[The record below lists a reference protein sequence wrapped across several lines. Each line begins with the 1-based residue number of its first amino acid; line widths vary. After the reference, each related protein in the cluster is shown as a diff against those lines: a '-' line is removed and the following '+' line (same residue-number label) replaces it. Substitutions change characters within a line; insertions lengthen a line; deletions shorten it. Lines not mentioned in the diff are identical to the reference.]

1 VRAVSF
7 RTAKVRTAAATLVL
21 LTGIAQQSSAQD
33 RAVITGTVRNA
44 LTGAPVASATV
55 SVVPGRR
62 SYVTGGDGTY
72 RLAVDASQ
80 SEIQVR
86 AVGFAPASQTISPT
100 AGAAIVVAFVLQPS
114 AVPLNE
120 VVTLGTRALERTAT
134 GSAVPID
141 VISSQLLEN
150 TGLIETWQQ
159 LQRLVP
165 SVNVPHIPLGDN
177 HMRPIT
183 LRGLA
188 PHHALVLV
196 NGKRRHPAAV
206 LLAGPSVPS
215 TAFTDL
221 SAIPASA
228 IDRIE
233 VLRDGAAA
241 QYGSDA
247 IGGVV
252 NVVLKSGERRDLRT
266 SFGQVYSSEGGRD
279 FRDGRLFDAGG
290 TFGLVSASGAHLTLS
305 GEFRDRSGTNRAYPD
320 RRQQYFAG
328 DPRNDEPPRVSS
340 YVGNGTVHD
349 LALFL
354 TAAVPV
360 NAGTEVYTFAGASD
374 RNGVSPDAFFRRP
387 LDPRTVRAI
396 FPDGFLPRIASN
408 IGDLSAFA
416 GVRGSIN
423 GWRWDLSAGWGS
435 NRVAYHVRNS
445 NNPSLGAMSPT
456 GFYAGKIAAQ
466 QWTSNADLSRDL
478 SVGLVPLTVAGGLE
492 FRVERYQIHAGEPD
506 SWRDGGVPVLDG
518 PLAGQSATV
527 GAQGMLGLRPVDEV
541 SAGRSNSALYLEADV
556 RPLQR
561 LLLQSAVRVERYSD
575 FGSTSDGKIAA
586 RVTLLG
592 GITARGSVSTG
603 FRASAL
609 TQQYLS
615 STRTVFQ
622 MVNGVNTVL
631 TARTFPVN
639 TAEARLMGATPL
651 RPEKSVNR
659 SAGLVLDSPRLPVIT
674 ADIYQISIDDRI
686 GLIPSV
692 TDTSIIRLFEE
703 NGMRGINGGNYFTN
717 ARDTRTR
724 GIDLVASHAFLLNRT
739 GVLRL
744 LGGYN
749 HTRSVVTR
757 VSPPPPQLAAFGAVL
772 FNRSSR
778 GIIENG
784 QPRETIT
791 LTFDYSAGRLGL
803 NLHNQH
809 SGPTAQLDQNSP
821 EEDQLVRA
829 KWVTDVRIA
838 YQLRPRVQ
846 AAASAANLFDVYPDE
861 WRDFKDGLNTQG
873 TSMMGIF
880 RYPGGLS
887 PFGMNG
893 RTLYLQLA
901 YR

>member
-1 VRAVSF
+1 MRSVSF
-7 RTAKVRTAAATLVL
+7 RTPTVFTAAAALVL
-21 LTGIAQQSSAQD
+21 TTGVAQQSSAQN
-33 RAVITGTVRNA
+33 RAIITGTVRNA
-44 LTGAPVASATV
+44 LTGAPVANATV
-55 SVVPGRR
+55 SVVPGKR

-72 RLAVDASQ
+72 RLAVDAIPSNV
-80 SEIQVR
+80 QVR

-114 AVPLNE
+114 AMPLNE

-141 VISSQLLEN
+141 VISGQLLEN

-159 LQRLVP
+159 LQRLAP

-177 HMRPIT
+177 HMRPVT

-206 LLAGPSVPS
+206 LLAGPSVPQ

-252 NVVLKSGERRDLRT
+252 NVVLKSGARRDLRT

-279 FRDGRLFDAGG
+279 FRDGQLFDAGG
-290 TFGLVSASGAHLTLS
+290 TFGIESVNGAHLTLS
-305 GEFRDRSGTNRAYPD
+305 GHLRDRSGTNRAYAD

-328 DPRNDEPPRVSS
+328 DPRNSEPPRVSS
-340 YVGNGTVHD
+340 YVGNGSVHER
-349 LALFL
+349 ALFL
-354 TAAVPV
+354 TAAAPV
-360 NAGTEVYTFAGASD
+360 NAATEVYAFAGASV

-387 LDPRTVRAI
+387 LDARTVRAI
-396 FPDGFLPRIASN
+396 FPDGFLPRIASR
-408 IGDLSAFA
+408 ITDVSAFA
-416 GVRGSIN
+416 GVRRSVH
-423 GWRWDLSAGWGS
+423 GWRWDLSSGWGS
-435 NRVAYHVRNS
+435 NRVGYDVGNT
-445 NNPSLGAMSPT
+445 NNVSLGAGSPT
-456 GFYAGKIAAQ
+456 EFYAGRIAAQ
-466 QWTSNADLSRDL
+466 QWTNNADVSRDL
-478 SVGLVPLTVAGGLE
+478 TVGAIPLTVAGGLE
-492 FRVERYQIHAGEPD
+492 FRVERYQIRSGEPD
-506 SWRDGGVPVLDG
+506 SWRDGGVRILDG
-518 PLAGQSATV
+518 PQAGQLAAV
-527 GAQGMLGLRPVDEV
+527 GSQGMLGLRPVDEV
-541 SAGRSNSALYLEADV
+541 SADRSNAALYLEADV
-556 RPLQR
+556 RPVQR
-561 LLLQSAVRVERYSD
+561 LLLQVAARAERYSD
-575 FGSTSDGKIAA
+575 VGSTSDGKVAA
-586 RVTLLG
+586 RVALLG
-592 GITARGSVSTG
+592 GIAARASLSTG
-603 FRASAL
+603 FRAPAL
-609 TQQYLS
+609 MQQYLS
-615 STRTVFQ
+615 NTRTVIQ
-622 MVNGVNTVL
+622 SINGVSTVL
-631 TARTFPVN
+631 TTRTFPVN
-639 TAEARLMGATPL
+639 TAEARVMGAVPL
-651 RPEKSVNR
+651 RPERSVNR
-659 SAGLVLDSPRLPVIT
+659 SAGLVLDSPRLPLIT

-703 NGMRGINGGNYFTN
+703 NGMRGVHGGNYFTN
-717 ARDTRTR
+717 GRDTRTR
-724 GIDLVASHAFLLNRT
+724 GIDVVASHAFLLDRT

-757 VSPPPPQLAAFGAVL
+757 VSPTPPQLAAFGAVL
-772 FNRSSR
+772 FNRSNR
-778 GIIENG
+778 AIIEDG

-809 SGPTAQLDQNSP
+809 SGPTAQRDQTSP
-821 EEDQLVRA
+821 EQDQLVRA
-829 KWVTDVRIA
+829 KWVTDLRIA
-838 YQLRPRVQ
+838 YQVRPRVQ
-846 AAASAANLFDVYPDE
+846 AAVSAANLFDVYPDE
-861 WRDFKDGLNTQG
+861 WRDFKDGLNSQG
-873 TSMMGIF
+873 TSMQGIS
-880 RYPGGLS
+880 RYPGALS

>member
-1 VRAVSF
+1 MSLRAAQI
-7 RTAKVRTAAATLVL
+7 RTVAATLVF
-21 LTGIAQQSSAQD
+21 LTGVAQQSSAQY
-33 RAVITGTVRNA
+33 RAIVTGTVRNA
-44 LTGAPVASATV
+44 LTGAPVANATV

-62 SYVTGGDGTY
+62 SFVTGGDGIY

-80 SEIQVR
+80 SEVQVR
-86 AVGFAPASQTISPT
+86 AVGFAPVSQTISPA
-100 AGAAIVVAFVLQPS
+100 AGAATVVAFVLQPS

-120 VVTLGTRALERTAT
+120 VVTLGTRALERTVT
-134 GSAVPID
+134 GSAVPTD

-165 SVNVPHIPLGDN
+165 SVNVPHIPIGDN

-206 LLAGPSVPS
+206 MLAGPSVPA

-221 SAIPASA
+221 SAIPRSA

-252 NVVLKSGERRDLRT
+252 NVVLKSGARRDLRT
-266 SFGQVYSSEGGRD
+266 SLGQVYSSEGGRD
-279 FRDGRLFDAGG
+279 FHDGRLLDAGA
-290 TFGLVSASGAHLTLS
+290 TFGLESASGAHLTLS
-305 GEFRDRSGTNRAYPD
+305 GEFRDRSETNRAYPD

-328 DPRNDEPPRVSS
+328 DVRNSEPPRVSS
-340 YVGNGTVHD
+340 HIGNGSVRD
-349 LALFL
+349 LSLFL
-354 TAAVPV
+354 TAAAPV
-360 NAGTEVYTFAGASD
+360 NTGTEVYTFVGAAD

-387 LDPRTVRAI
+387 MDRNTVRAI
-396 FPDGFLPRIASN
+396 FPNGFLPRIASGIAN
-408 IGDLSAFA
+408 LSAFA
-416 GVRGSIN
+416 GMRGSVR
-423 GWRWDLSAGWGS
+423 GWRWDLSSGWGS
-435 NRVAYHVRNS
+435 NRVTYHVLNS
-445 NNPSLGAMSPT
+445 NNVSLGAGSPT
-456 GFYAGKIAAQ
+456 DFYAGKIAAQ
-466 QWTSNADLSRDL
+466 QWTSNADASRDL
-478 SVGLVPLTVAGGLE
+478 NVGVIPLTVAGGLE
-492 FRVERYQIHAGEPD
+492 VRVERYQIRSGEPD
-506 SWRDGGVPVLDG
+506 SWRDGGVRILDG
-518 PLAGQSATV
+518 PLAGQPAAV
-527 GAQGMLGLRPVDEV
+527 GAQGMVGFRPVDEV
-541 SAGRSNSALYLEADV
+541 SADRSNGALYLEADI
-556 RPLQR
+556 RPLRR

-586 RVTLLG
+586 RVTLWG
-592 GITARGSVSTG
+592 GIAARASVSTG
-603 FRASAL
+603 FRAPAL

-631 TARTFPVN
+631 TTRTFPVN
-639 TAEARLMGATPL
+639 TAEAQLMGATPL
-651 RPEKSVNR
+651 RPERSVNR

-674 ADIYQISIDDRI
+674 ADIYQIGIDDRI

-703 NGMRGINGGNYFTN
+703 NGMGGIHGGNYFTN

-724 GIDLVASHAFLLNRT
+724 GVDLVASHAFLLSGM

-757 VSPPPPQLAAFGAVL
+757 VSAPPPQLAAFGAVL

-791 LTFDYSAGRLGL
+791 LTLDYSAGRLGL
-803 NLHNQH
+803 GLHNQR
-809 SGPTAQLDQNSP
+809 SGPTAQLDQTSP
-821 EEDQLVRA
+821 EKDQLVQA

-838 YQLRPRVQ
+838 YQVRPRVQ
-846 AAASAANLFDVYPDE
+846 AAVSAANLFDVYPDE
-861 WRDFKDGLNTQG
+861 WWDFKDGLNAVGASMQG
-873 TSMMGIF
+873 IS
-880 RYPGGLS
+880 RYPGALS
-887 PFGMNG
+887 PVGMTG